1 MGRGLFIVFEGG
13 DGTGKSTQLALL
25 EESLRL
31 SNVTHLITHE
41 PGDTWLGLRVRHL
54 VLDPESGDISPRA
67 EALLYAADKA
77 QHVHEVVLP
86 ALEAGTVVVCD
97 RYVDSMIAYQGA
109 GRALDSSDME
119 SLAKWATDGLVPDL
133 TILLDAKPEIAVGVM
148 KERDRLESE
157 ALDFHHRVR
166 QGFLK
171 LAEDAPERYL
181 VLTALTSRGGL
192 AADVRNRL
200 VDFGLDL
207 VEPTELLAEYEAKAA
222 RKRQQQ

>member
-119 SLAKWATDGLVPDL
+119 SLAK
-133 TILLDAKPEIAVGVM
+133 
-148 KERDRLESE
+148 
-157 ALDFHHRVR
+157 
-166 QGFLK
+166 
-171 LAEDAPERYL
+171 
-181 VLTALTSRGGL
+181 
-192 AADVRNRL
+192 
-200 VDFGLDL
+200 
-207 VEPTELLAEYEAKAA
+207 
-222 RKRQQQ
+222 